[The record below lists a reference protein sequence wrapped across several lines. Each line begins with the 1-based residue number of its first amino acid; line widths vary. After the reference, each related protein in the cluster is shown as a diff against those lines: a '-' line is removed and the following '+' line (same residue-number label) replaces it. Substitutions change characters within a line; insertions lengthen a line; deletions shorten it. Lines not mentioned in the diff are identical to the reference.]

1 MDFCSNCGSR
11 LTYDSHG
18 KKKLY
23 CLKCKKKFETSDEK
37 KEKGSSIVQSKSVN
51 AHDDKG
57 IVILD
62 KKTLKLRTLP
72 RVDADCYKCN
82 GKKAETWALNL
93 GSEDNSQAIF
103 FRCVS
108 CGHTWRQT
116 E

>member
-1 MDFCSNCGSR
+1 MDFCSICGTR

-18 KKKLY
+18 NKKLY
-23 CLKCKKKFETSDEK
+23 CLKCKKKFETPVDEIGK
-37 KEKGSSIVQSKSVN
+37 KSLNDQSKSKKI
-51 AHDDKG
+51 DDKG

-82 GKKAETWALNL
+82 CKKAETWTLNM

>member
-1 MDFCSNCGSR
+1 MDFCSNCGTR
-11 LTYDSHG
+11 LTYDSRG
-18 KKKLY
+18 KKKIY
-23 CLKCKKKFETSDEK
+23 CQKCKKKHETSEEEMG
-37 KEKGSSIVQSKSVN
+37 KESSTEQPKSKDVD
-51 AHDDKG
+51 HKG

-82 GKKAETWALNL
+82 CKKAETWALNL

>member
-1 MDFCSNCGSR
+1 MDFCSTCGTR

-23 CLKCKKKFETSDEK
+23 CLKCKKKFESSVGEVGKESVADQLKSK
-37 KEKGSSIVQSKSVN
+37 KS
-51 AHDDKG
+51 DDKG

-82 GKKAETWALNL
+82 CKKAETWALNM

>member
-1 MDFCSNCGSR
+1 MDFCSICGTR
-11 LTYDSHG
+11 LTYDSRG

-23 CLKCKKKFETSDEK
+23 CLRCKKKFESSVEGEGKESVTNQFKSK
-37 KEKGSSIVQSKSVN
+37 KI
-51 AHDDKG
+51 DDKG

-82 GKKAETWALNL
+82 CKKAETWALNM

>member
-1 MDFCSNCGSR
+1 MDFCSNCGTR
-11 LTYDSHG
+11 LTYDSKE

-23 CLKCKKKFETSDEK
+23 CLKCKKKIETSVEQMGNESIADQTKSK
-37 KEKGSSIVQSKSVN
+37 KI
-51 AHDDKG
+51 DDNG

-82 GKKAETWALNL
+82 CKKAETWALNL

>member
-1 MDFCSNCGSR
+1 MDFCSICGTR
-11 LTYDSHG
+11 LTYDSTG

-23 CLKCKKKFETSDEK
+23 CQKCKKKFETLNEK
-37 KEKGSSIVQSKSVN
+37 KEQDSIADQSKSKKIN
-51 AHDDKG
+51 GNG

-82 GKKAETWALNL
+82 CKKAETWTLNL
-93 GSEDNSQAIF
+93 GSEDNSQATF